1 MSKTRRRYNERD
13 YYDGDYDS
21 RQEYKNKKQERR
33 FERALR
39 IKSVDDLTVEEGLDP
54 VLDFDNMI
62 DDELLELKDA
72 DIQLSK

>member
-21 RQEYKNKKQERR
+21 RQQYKNKSKERR
-33 FERALR
+33 YERALR
-39 IKSVDDLTVEEGLDP
+39 IKSVDDLTFEEGLDP
-54 VLDFDNMI
+54 VLDFDNMT

-72 DIQLSK
+72 NIQLSK